1 MGPISALH
9 PEHKACRSGA
19 VFACLPPTTVALLN
33 FAYGS
38 NMLSARLRQRVPG
51 ALLIGAAMLHGHALR
66 WHKVAKEGS
75 GKCDI
80 VPAEPASVVH
90 GVLYEIPAQ
99 EKHHLDHA
107 EGLGFGYAEKDILVE
122 CKTGMPQATAY
133 VATHIDAS
141 LLPFTWY
148 RSLVIA
154 GAIEHGLPNAYVDG
168 LRAINAKLDVDAHR
182 HAQHMALAAH
192 R

>member
-1 MGPISALH
+1 
-9 PEHKACRSGA
+9 
-19 VFACLPPTTVALLN
+19 VAHLN

-51 ALLIGAAMLHGHALR
+51 ALLIGAVMLHVHALR
-66 WHKVAKEGS
+66 WHKVAKDGS

-99 EKHHLDHA
+99 EKQHLDRA

-122 CKTGMPQATAY
+122 CRTAMLTATAY
-133 VATHIDAS
+133 VATHVDESI
-141 LLPFTWY
+141 LPFTWY
-148 RSLVIA
+148 RALVIA
-154 GAIEHGLPNAYVDG
+154 GAVEHGLPIEYVDG
-168 LRAINAKLDVDAHR
+168 LRAIDAKLDADAQR

>member
-1 MGPISALH
+1 
-9 PEHKACRSGA
+9 
-19 VFACLPPTTVALLN
+19 VAHLN

-51 ALLIGAAMLHGHALR
+51 AQLVGTATLRGHALR
-66 WHKVAKEGS
+66 WHKVAKDGS

-80 VPAEPASVVH
+80 VLAEPGSVVH
-90 GVLYEIPAQ
+90 GVLYEIPAY
-99 EKHHLDHA
+99 EKQHLDRA
-107 EGLGFGYAEKDILVE
+107 QGLGFGYAEKDILGE
-122 CKTGMPQATAY
+122 YRTSMITATAY
-133 VATHIDAS
+133 VATHIDDS

-148 RSLVIA
+148 RALVIA
-154 GAIEHGLPNAYVDG
+154 GAVEHGLPIEYVDG
-168 LRAINAKLDVDAHR
+168 LRAIDAKLDIDAHR